1 MEERG
6 NGAMTDWQPIKTTT
20 KEQVLSA
27 MELLLTAKQINYVKS
42 QTSAGP
48 SKIAVIR
55 RLINIGI
62 QVEAADESERLRRD
76 YVLKNIWPQVRD
88 QLQAIRKEGE

>member
-1 MEERG
+1 
-6 NGAMTDWQPIKTTT
+6 MTDWQPIKTTT

-42 QTSAGP
+42 QTFAGP

-62 QVEAADESERLRRD
+62 QVEAGDGIERLWD

-88 QLQAIRKEGE
+88 QLQAIQKEGE

>member
-1 MEERG
+1 
-6 NGAMTDWQPIKTTT
+6 MTDWQPIETTT

-62 QVEAADESERLRRD
+62 QVEAGDGIERLWD

-88 QLQAIRKEGE
+88 QLQAIQKEGE